1 MVARLL
7 IISALLLA
15 AGGAVAQECA
25 IVVHGLVRTSDSMQD
40 IADSLESANYHV
52 VNVDYDSRDYT
63 IPALA
68 MRYLPPAV
76 EACGDHTPIHFV
88 THSLG
93 GILVRYLLENAEPN
107 DVGRVVMLAPPNN
120 GSEVVDELK
129 DIPGFEFMNG
139 PAGLQLGTDENS
151 IPRQLG
157 AVDADLAVIAGTR
170 TFNPLLSQLLPE
182 PNDGKVSVEST
193 RVEGMCW
200 FLAFP
205 ATHTFIMQNDAV
217 IELII
222 GYLGTGQLDHPDA
235 EKHHCAVDTPVSSGA
250 Q

>member
-7 IISALLLA
+7 ITSLLLICSGVA
-15 AGGAVAQECA
+15 LAQECVV
-25 IVVHGLVRTSDSMQD
+25 VVHGLVRTSDSMQELAESLD
-40 IADSLESANYHV
+40 AADYKV
-52 VNVDYDSRDYT
+52 VNIDYDSRDYT

-68 MRYLPPAV
+68 MRYLPPAISF
-76 EACGDHTPIHFV
+76 CGTHQPIHFV

-93 GILVRYLLENAEPN
+93 GILVRYLLEKTHVEN
-107 DVGRVVMLAPPNN
+107 VGRVVMLAPPNK

-129 DIPGFEFMNG
+129 NIPGFEFMNG

-157 AVDADLAVIAGTR
+157 PVSADLAVIAGTR
-170 TFNPLLSQLLPE
+170 TFNPLLSQLLPA

-205 ATHTFIMQNDAV
+205 ATHTFIMQNSAV
-217 IELII
+217 IDLVHE
-222 GYLGTGQLDHPDA
+222 YLASGKLSHEDA
-235 EKHHCAVDTPVSSGA
+235 EKHTCAVDTITEGA